1 MKDKWYSVAFSV
13 ETKYVVL
20 VRAKSQKQAI
30 QTVKDQDYVN
40 ADCLSD
46 GNEPALPRKV
56 HIAGQPVLE

>member
-30 QTVKDQDYVN
+30 QAVKDQDYVN

-46 GNEPALPRKV
+46 GTEPALARKV
-56 HIAGQPVLE
+56 HVVGQPVLS